1 MASASRVE
9 EVPGERLEA
18 DAEKREIGSGVSCSV
33 FYATRFAALIS
44 LVAASPAMVFA
55 LSVLVIPFERAFHT
69 SRMDSSSTASFAWT
83 AQFVMSL
90 PASWC
95 FRRFP
100 ASYVM
105 VLGAALSVG
114 GCVLSATTA
123 TTMFQVHV
131 FLGGLSGMGQGI
143 LCSLACFLIPVY
155 FPSRVSFANGVVYG
169 VGNGVGTLAWSF
181 GLEALLQEF
190 GWRWAVLLTSAAS
203 LAFLV
208 LPLCVLVTDYRRS
221 STSIVAD
228 KLRREMN
235 IDSKRTAFGAEMNR
249 NLDKQPASL
258 SFGAFMFTR
267 NAIMVAISYSAF
279 CLSTLGIFGH
289 LSAQVQNLGMS
300 SHVGAVVVSAAG
312 FAGMAVRPAWGFL
325 ADRHCGKRTLL
336 FLLATLLSVLFLVWN
351 ICSTPETAILFGCAL
366 GVLFNA
372 FYTVLAG
379 LIWDVGGERHFNNF
393 YSVLN
398 SVFGLPGCMFS
409 SVLYG
414 MVYNY
419 QGNYWIAG
427 FGGSAL
433 MMISAVSPLF
443 VRLPRHSSERSV
455 KDVGSTSIAVKKKK
469 KALCDRDTT
478 DAELSIVVL

>member
-55 LSVLVIPFERAFHT
+55 LSVLVIPLTSFPHLANGQQFHGLLRLDRAVRHVAAGILVLPT
-69 SRMDSSSTASFAWT
+69 LSSVVCDGA
-83 AQFVMSL
+83 
-90 PASWC
+90 
-95 FRRFP
+95 RR
-100 ASYVM
+100 
-105 VLGAALSVG
+105 GLSVG
-114 GCVLSATTA
+114 GCVLAATTA

-143 LCSLACFLIPVY
+143 LWSLACFLIPV

-221 STSIVAD
+221 STSIIAD
-228 KLRREMN
+228 KLRREMD
-235 IDSKRTAFGAEMNR
+235 IDSKRAAFGAEMNR

-300 SHVGAVVVSAAG
+300 SHVGAVVVSTAG

-336 FLLATLLSVLFLVWN
+336 ILLATLLSVLFLVWN